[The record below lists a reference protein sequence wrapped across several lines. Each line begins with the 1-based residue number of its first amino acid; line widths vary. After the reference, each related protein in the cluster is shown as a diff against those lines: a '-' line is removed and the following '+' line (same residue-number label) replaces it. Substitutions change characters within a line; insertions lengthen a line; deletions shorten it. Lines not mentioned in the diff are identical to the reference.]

1 MINNFEQIQNIYL
14 PTKRKIQR
22 FTYNIE
28 TYKRLINNIFTK
40 NEIVGEFSIQTTS
53 VYISLCDGKKFI

>member
-28 TYKRLINNIFTK
+28 TYEGLINNIFTK
-40 NEIVGEFSIQTTS
+40 NEIVGEFSIQTTF